1 MRDSVELLEMI
12 GRDAA
17 LRHASPDVL
26 GRALEAANASI
37 GLRQL
42 AVRGDIERA
51 DKRELDIGE
60 RFGEHMTQTGA
71 FDEDTL
77 FN

>member
-37 GLRQL
+37 GLQQL
-42 AVRGDIERA
+42 AVRGDISGLT
-51 DKRELDIGE
+51 KELDIGE